1 MFEILQFVHSWL
13 RWIVLILG
21 IYVIIKSFMGWKG
34 NKVYEKTDNALSGA
48 FMGTLHLQLL
58 IGLALYAVY
67 SPIVQGAFNDF
78 GAAMKDSAI
87 RYWAVEHILIMVIAI
102 VIAQIGRI
110 KSKKAI
116 TDALKFKK
124 AAIFYLIALLLM
136 LSRIP
141 FGEAERLFR
150 GL

>member
-1 MFEILQFVHSWL
+1 MSSS
-13 RWIVLILG
+13 
-21 IYVIIKSFMGWKG
+21 KSFMGWKG
-34 NKVYEKTDNALSGA
+34 NKVYEKTDNVLSGA

-102 VIAQIGRI
+102 VNCTNR
-110 KSKKAI
+110 
-116 TDALKFKK
+116 
-124 AAIFYLIALLLM
+124 
-136 LSRIP
+136 
-141 FGEAERLFR
+141 
-150 GL
+150 